1 VGRHVVGRKARTTQV
16 ITVVRRHVYLPP
28 PLVIVGKYSSKQ
40 SNILHYSDGLRAQSV
55 VILAIRSVTRKG
67 YGAYR
72 Q

>member
-16 ITVVRRHVYLPP
+16 VRGHVYLP
-28 PLVIVGKYSSKQ
+28 PLVIVGKYSSKE
-40 SNILHYSDGLRAQSV
+40 SNILHYSYGLRAQSL

-67 YGAYR
+67 YGAYK